1 MRDISHEVFAAQT
14 DIEKLQHQLKN
25 QETVFS
31 DTNVHSKRMQEMIRE
46 VNEKN
51 QRLRYEN
58 ARLNITG

>member
-31 DTNVHSKRMQEMIRE
+31 DTNVHSKRM
-46 VNEKN
+46 
-51 QRLRYEN
+51 
-58 ARLNITG
+58 